1 MNNTKRTLLG
11 VVSVLVSAGLIY
23 WLIARVDMAETVRHL
38 AQADWRWLVLAT
50 LLTLALPFTSV
61 FRWLGVL
68 KAQRIALPFGVALRA
83 VMMANVLNSFLPSKT
98 GDIAKA
104 AYLREHGGLAKGTG
118 TVILERLVDLG
129 VLGALGLLGLLVS
142 GTLWGLVAGVALLGG
157 VLGVFLVVLFLPFHK
172 LPLPDKATRILSS
185 LRDVFRSWVKMPAA
199 IAQTLF
205 GSILTWSLGG
215 LTVFALARAFGTG
228 LGLGFAYAIF
238 PLAILAGL
246 VPVTVSGIGTRDAAF
261 VALLSSQ
268 MSPEQATLVGIG
280 YTLFAYWL
288 LSLLSFPA
296 VAWQVTAYLRKG
308 RGEPVGAEL
317 GSDEPVMPA
326 KTVER

>member
-1 MNNTKRTLLG
+1 MANPKRAALG
-11 VVSVLVSAGLIY
+11 LVSVLVSAGLIV
-23 WLIARVDMAETVRHL
+23 WLVTRIDAESTLEHL

-68 KAQRIALPFGVALRA
+68 EAQRIALPFAVALRA

-142 GTLWGLVAGVALLGG
+142 GTLWGLVAGVTLLGG
-157 VLGVFLVVLFLPFHK
+157 VLAVFLVVLFVPLHK
-172 LPLPDKATRILSS
+172 LPLPGKVARIFES
-185 LRDVFRSWVKMPAA
+185 LRTVFGSWTRNPAA
-199 IAQTLF
+199 IAQTLL

-215 LTVFALARAFGTG
+215 LTVFALAQAFGTG

-261 VALLSSQ
+261 VALLGSQ

-296 VAWQVTAYLRKG
+296 VAWQVMAYLRRGGG
-308 RGEPVGAEL
+308 RRVGAEL
-317 GSDEPVMPA
+317 EG
-326 KTVER
+326 R

>member
-1 MNNTKRTLLG
+1 MRNPKRAALG
-11 VVSVLVSAGLIY
+11 LVSILVSAGLIY
-23 WLIARVDMAETVRHL
+23 WLLSRIDMEQTLHQL
-38 AQADWRWLVLAT
+38 AQANWGWLVLAT

-68 KAQRIALPFGVALRA
+68 KAQRIVLPFGVALRA

-157 VLGVFLVVLFLPFHK
+157 VLVIFLVVLFLPLHK
-172 LPLPDKATRILSS
+172 LPLPGKVARVLTG
-185 LRDVFRSWVKMPAA
+185 LRDVFRSWLAMPAA
-199 IAQTLF
+199 IAQTLL
-205 GSILTWSLGG
+205 GSVLTWSLGG
-215 LTVFALARAFGTG
+215 LTVFALAQAFDTG

-238 PLAILAGL
+238 PLAIIAGL

-268 MSPEQATLVGIG
+268 MSAEQATLVGIG

-296 VAWQVTAYLRKG
+296 VAWQVMAYLRGGSG
-308 RGEPVGAEL
+308 RRVGAEL
-317 GSDEPVMPA
+317 EG
-326 KTVER
+326 R

>member
-1 MNNTKRTLLG
+1 MIQPVGVRPVGNPKRAALG
-11 VVSVLVSAGLIY
+11 VLSVLVSAGLIY
-23 WLIARVDMAETVRHL
+23 WLLSRIDMEHTLELL
-38 AQADWRWLVLAT
+38 AQANWGWLVLAT

-68 KAQRIALPFGVALRA
+68 KAQHIRLPFGIALRA

-104 AYLREHGGLAKGTG
+104 TYLRKHGGLAKGTG

-129 VLGALGLLGLLVS
+129 VLGALGLLGLLVN
-142 GTLWGLVAGVALLGG
+142 GTLWGLVAGGALLGG
-157 VLGVFLVVLFLPFHK
+157 VLVVFVVVLFFPLHK
-172 LPLPDKATRILSS
+172 LPLPKKITRILVS
-185 LRDVFRSWVKMPAA
+185 LRDVFRAWVKMPAA
-199 IAQTLF
+199 VAQTLT

-215 LTVFALARAFGTG
+215 LTVFALAQAFGTG

-261 VALLSSQ
+261 VALLGSQ
-268 MSPEQATLVGIG
+268 MSQAQATLVGIG

-296 VAWQVTAYLRKG
+296 VAWQVMAYLR
-308 RGEPVGAEL
+308 RGSARPVGAEL
-317 GSDEPVMPA
+317 EG
-326 KTVER
+326 R

>member
-1 MNNTKRTLLG
+1 
-11 VVSVLVSAGLIY
+11 
-23 WLIARVDMAETVRHL
+23 
-38 AQADWRWLVLAT
+38 
-50 LLTLALPFTSV
+50 
-61 FRWLGVL
+61 
-68 KAQRIALPFGVALRA
+68 
-83 VMMANVLNSFLPSKT
+83 MMANVLNSFLPSKT

-157 VLGVFLVVLFLPFHK
+157 VLTVFLVVLFLPLHK
-172 LPLPDKATRILSS
+172 LPLPGKAARMLEG
-185 LRDVFRSWVKMPAA
+185 LRTVFDSWTKNPAA
-199 IAQTLF
+199 ITQTLT
-205 GSILTWSLGG
+205 GSVLTWSLGG
-215 LTVFALARAFGTG
+215 LTVFALAQAFDTG

-238 PLAILAGL
+238 PLAIIAGL

-268 MSPEQATLVGIG
+268 MSAEQATLVGIG

-296 VAWQVTAYLRKG
+296 VAWQVVAYLRGG
-308 RGEPVGAEL
+308 RGKACG
-317 GSDEPVMPA
+317 GGDGRVMNA
-326 KTVER
+326 